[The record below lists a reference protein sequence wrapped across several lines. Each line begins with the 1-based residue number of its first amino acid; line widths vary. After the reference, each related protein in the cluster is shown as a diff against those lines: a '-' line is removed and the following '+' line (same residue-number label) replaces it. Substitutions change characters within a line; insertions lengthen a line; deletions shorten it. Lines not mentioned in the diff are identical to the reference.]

1 MDEFFNIEQIVGEVA
16 AVIGFQYDKEPDQI
30 IYGEDDY
37 EKFPEPEVVVVK
49 PKKVDGDG
57 SDEEEAQ
64 QEEVNEDGEEGEKK
78 VPKFEPEKFK
88 WTMSNRK
95 PKNLPQLFSGSKG
108 INALSEVKTVDPS
121 YSKQHSIA

>member
-1 MDEFFNIEQIVGEVA
+1 
-16 AVIGFQYDKEPDQI
+16 
-30 IYGEDDY
+30 
-37 EKFPEPEVVVVK
+37 VVVVK

-95 PKNLPQLFSGSKG
+95 PKNLP
-108 INALSEVKTVDPS
+108 
-121 YSKQHSIA
+121 